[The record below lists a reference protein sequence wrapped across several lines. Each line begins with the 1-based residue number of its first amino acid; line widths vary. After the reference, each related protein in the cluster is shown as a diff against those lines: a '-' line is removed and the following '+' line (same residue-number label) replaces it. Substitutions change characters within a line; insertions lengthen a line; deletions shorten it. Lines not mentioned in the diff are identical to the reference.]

1 MLPRQ
6 TRAVCYSRKESS
18 SDGSDRPMMVDVES
32 RSRKTEKVE
41 TRRCTSRECRVLAD
55 SDGQIENLHS
65 KYRRGDH
72 WDLKSGEGQKE
83 RVWWG

>member
-1 MLPRQ
+1 
-6 TRAVCYSRKESS
+6 
-18 SDGSDRPMMVDVES
+18 MMVDVES
-32 RSRKTEKVE
+32 RSWKTEKGE
-41 TRRCTSRECRVLAD
+41 TRRYTSRECRVLAN
-55 SDGQIENLHS
+55 SDGQIESLHS